1 MSTARSV
8 VHRVTDSAFV
18 RRDLR
23 AALVPWI
30 VARILVVGA
39 LELARYLVD
48 QLHLTGI
55 EQASQGLFA
64 WDGAFYRSIAEH
76 GYGSVP
82 RAGLRFFPGY
92 PLVGRW
98 VGTIFL
104 GHTAVGLLVVASVAA
119 LGAGALLHRLT
130 LRETGDVGAAHRA
143 AWYVAVIPAGMAYV
157 LGYAE
162 ALLLLCAV
170 GMFLALRSRR
180 WLVAVPFGVVAGL
193 TRPVGLMLFV
203 PALVEVTRDR
213 WERDRPEASRS
224 RVGGREW
231 GARLAAVAAPIIGTG
246 VYLAWVGARYDDPML
261 PFSVQDDPKLRGG
274 TVDPV
279 THVVDSLR
287 HAIDGDR
294 FGAGLH
300 LVWIAVVV
308 ALLVVVA
315 RRLPASYAAYAGAA
329 VLLALTA
336 RNVGSFERYAFTTF
350 PLVMGIALLTRR
362 REVDRVVSTLA
373 AAGLAA
379 YCVLAFLGEYVP

>member
-8 VHRVTDSAFV
+8 ARRVTDSAFV

-23 AALVPWI
+23 AAIVPWA
-30 VARILVVGA
+30 VARVLVVAA
-39 LELARYLVD
+39 LEMARYLVD

-55 EQASQGLFA
+55 EQSSQGLFA
-64 WDGAFYRSIAEH
+64 WDGAFYRAIAEH
-76 GYGSVP
+76 GYDSVP
-82 RAGLRFFPGY
+82 RAGLRFFPAY
-92 PLVGRW
+92 PIVGRLL
-98 VGTIFL
+98 GTVFL
-104 GHTAVGLLVVASVAA
+104 GHTAFGLLVVTSLAA
-119 LGAGALLHRLT
+119 LAGGALLHCLV
-130 LRETGDVGAAHRA
+130 LRETGDTGLARRA
-143 AWYVAVIPAGMAYV
+143 AWYVAVIPAGLVFV

-162 ALLLLCAV
+162 ALLLVCGV

-180 WLVAVPFGVVAGL
+180 WWVAVPLGLVAGL
-193 TRPVGLMLFV
+193 TRPVGLLLV
-203 PALVEVTRDR
+203 PPALIEVL
-213 WERDRPEASRS
+213 
-224 RVGGREW
+224 RVRRGVAAREW
-231 GARLAAVAAPIIGTG
+231 WGRLGAVASPVVGMGI
-246 VYLAWVGARYDDPML
+246 YLAWVGARYDDPML
-261 PFSVQDDPKLRGG
+261 PFSVQDNPRLRGG

-279 THVVDSLR
+279 THVVDAVA

-300 LVWIAVVV
+300 LLWIAVVV

-329 VLLALTA
+329 LLLALTA

-350 PLVMGIALLTRR
+350 PLVIGIALVTRR
-362 REVDRVVSTLA
+362 REVDRVVSSLA